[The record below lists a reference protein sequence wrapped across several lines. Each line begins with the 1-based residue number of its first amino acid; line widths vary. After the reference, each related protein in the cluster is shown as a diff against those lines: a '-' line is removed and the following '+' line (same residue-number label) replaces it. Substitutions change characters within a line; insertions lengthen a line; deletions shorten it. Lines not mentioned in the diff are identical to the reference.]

1 MHQIIWFNGEWFM
14 GTFKDTLNV
23 KVNQGELISK
33 ISILE

>member
-1 MHQIIWFNGEWFM
+1 M

-33 ISILE
+33 ISILEEQIGSVIVAQFY